1 TFWGAPLQLQ
11 VAKVDWGILYV
22 FALASIAVFGT
33 ALAGW
38 TSSNKLALLGGLR
51 ASAQLVSYE
60 VTLGLTLVGAFIV
73 FGTLRLDGMAQLQGM
88 AESAISNSMRVASQL
103 LARDDSLLFG
113 WLPPWG
119 VVFQPIGMILFMVAG
134 QAE

>member
-1 TFWGAPLQLQ
+1 NFWGARLQLQ

-22 FALASIAVFGT
+22 FALGSIAVFGT

-38 TSSNKLALLGGLR
+38 ASSNKFALLGGLR

-73 FGTLRLDGMAQLQGM
+73 FGSLRLDVMSQAQGM
-88 AESAISNSMRVASQL
+88 AEASIRTAAA
-103 LARDDSLLFG
+103 LANRAGDFLVHDDSLLFG
-113 WLPPWG
+113 WLPSWG
-119 VVFQPIGMILFMVAG
+119 LVFQP
-134 QAE
+134 